1 MHVSKI
7 HLPIRGSASR
17 LVLYSALAFAMVLA
31 FSVVASAQTTD
42 VLRVTYFDNNNVAAA
57 PNAFVHILNAGVNG
71 APPPTGTGNL
81 CASIYIWR
89 FDQELTE
96 CCSCTITANG
106 LLTFT
111 VLAATSNPGD
121 GGGIPTNGSISII
134 SDSACDPTAPV
145 PTPDLRAW
153 ATHVN
158 VDANSPGGFDVTE
171 TEALDTPLSAGE
183 LAEAASRC
191 GFLRVNGTGHG
202 RCDAIC
208 TATGG

>member
-17 LVLYSALAFAMVLA
+17 FVLYSALAFAMVLA
-31 FSVVASAQTTD
+31 FSVLASAQTSD
-42 VLRVTYFDNNNVAAA
+42 VLRVTYFDNNNVAGA
-57 PNAFVHILNAGVNG
+57 PQAYVHILNAGVAG
-71 APPPTGTGNL
+71 APAPAGTL
-81 CASIYIWR
+81 CASIYVWR

-96 CCSCTITANG
+96 CCSCSITANG

-111 VLAATSNPGD
+111 VLSATNNPGD
-121 GGGIPTNGSISII
+121 GGGIPTVGSISII
-134 SDSACDPTAPV
+134 SDSACDATNPTPA
-145 PTPDLRAW
+145 PDLRAW

-158 VDANSPGGFDVTE
+158 LDPINAAAGGYDVTE

-183 LAEAASRC
+183 LAEAATRC

-208 TATGG
+208 TATAG

>member
-17 LVLYSALAFAMVLA
+17 FVLYSALAFAMVLA
-31 FSVVASAQTTD
+31 FSVLASAQTLD
-42 VLRVTYFDNNNVAAA
+42 VLRVTYFDNNVAAA
-57 PNAFVHILNAGVNG
+57 PNAYVHILNAGLAG
-71 APPPTGTGNL
+71 APAPAGTL
-81 CASIYIWR
+81 CADIYIWR
-89 FDQELTE
+89 FDQELAE
-96 CCSCTITANG
+96 CCSCSITANG

-111 VLAATSNPGD
+111 VRAATANPGD
-121 GGGIPTNGSISII
+121 GGGIPASGSISII
-134 SDSACDPTAPV
+134 SDSKCDATNPT

-158 VDANSPGGFDVTE
+158 LDPINVGAGGFDVTE

-191 GFLRVNGTGHG
+191 GFLTANSTGHG
-202 RCDAIC
+202 RCDLIC
-208 TATGG
+208 TATAG